1 MEIRDQQIRD
11 LESHVDEAERLLKA
25 LANRHRLLVLCELHG
40 GEKSVG
46 ELQEAV
52 GLSQSALSQHLAWLR
67 EDGIVSTRREAQ
79 TIHYALN
86 SPEVKRL
93 IAVLHDMYCTGG
105 CGT

>member
-1 MEIRDQQIRD
+1 MEIRD
-11 LESHVDEAERLLKA
+11 LESHVEEAESLLKA

-67 EDGIVSTRREAQ
+67 EDGIVSTRRESQ
-79 TIHYALN
+79 TIFYSLE
-86 SPEVKRL
+86 SPQVKAMIGL
-93 IAVLHDMYCTGG
+93 LHDMFCSGG
-105 CGT
+105 CGSRG